1 MSKEMNKTN
10 SKEEMKNLSENAMEL
25 KDEALDNVSGGA
37 RLVPDYT
44 DEIIRCGNRQGGLAP
59 KKKA

>member
-25 KDEALDNVSGGA
+25 KDEALDNVSGGT

-44 DEIIRCGNRQGGLAP
+44 DEIIRYGNMQGGLAP
-59 KKKA
+59 KKKN

>member
-25 KDEALDNVSGGA
+25 KDEALDNVSGGT

-44 DEIIRCGNRQGGLAP
+44 DEIIRYGNRQGGLAP
-59 KKKA
+59 KKKD

>member
-25 KDEALDNVSGGA
+25 KDEALDNVSGGT

-44 DEIIRCGNRQGGLAP
+44 DAIIRYGNRQGGLAP
-59 KKKA
+59 KKKN